1 MDNADGGAGAATIEA
16 PPVSETQQ
24 QAPEAPVEST
34 PTPEAAGVPTDAQ
47 PEAAAQPEGNPL
59 QIRENALIS
68 HTFGLSDADLADFT
82 PSARARLLAQA
93 ESRLIDNFAANGA
106 VPPAGRDGA
115 PQAPNVP
122 NAAPAAPQA
131 PKAAF
136 DLSPHFAAL
145 EQQAGPEVAAP
156 FREALTAMQSHYDQ
170 KIERLNQMEQ
180 AFAPMAERFVAF
192 EQAQEKQAVE
202 AFYNNLT
209 TTQPGWKSIIGGPEG
224 EKVKQQAY
232 QAAVQ
237 IVRNNPG
244 ADPHQAL
251 MTGLLQASKIP
262 LSQLAMKNVQGQIAK
277 RSKNITTA
285 PGASPSRGSI
295 SNGQAA
301 PQTTREKMLAA
312 IERTEAEL
320 AART

>member
-1 MDNADGGAGAATIEA
+1 MDNADSGAGAATIEA

-34 PTPEAAGVPTDAQ
+34 QTPESAGVPTDAQ

-68 HTFGLSDADLADFT
+68 QFLGLSDSDLAEFT
-82 PSARARLLAQA
+82 PSARARLVAQA
-93 ESRLIDNFAANGA
+93 ESRLMDNFTTPAPL
-106 VPPAGRDGA
+106 VAGRNADSGGNA
-115 PQAPNVP
+115 PV
-122 NAAPAAPQA
+122 APATPAPA
-131 PKAAF
+131 SAKAAF

-251 MTGLLQASKIP
+251 MTGLLQASKIL